1 MMWIFNQLKISE
13 MYLGQMVIRYT
24 EHFSHL
30 DKDYNLEK
38 HIIGLLSLGYT
49 ADELSDL
56 LKISDDVIVSAIND
70 FAREQM
76 NKIKYNGLMEKL
88 GYEYKREETENIFG

>member
-1 MMWIFNQLKISE
+1 
-13 MYLGQMVIRYT
+13 MVIRYT

-38 HIIGLLSLGYT
+38 HIIGLLNLGYT

-56 LKISDDVIVSAIND
+56 LKISDDAIVSAIND
-70 FAREQM
+70 FASEQM
-76 NKIKYNGLMEKL
+76 NKIKYNGLMERL
-88 GYEYKREETENIFG
+88 GYEYKREETESIFG

>member
-1 MMWIFNQLKISE
+1 

-38 HIIGLLSLGYT
+38 HIIGLLNLGYT

-56 LKISDDVIVSAIND
+56 LKISDDAIVSAIDN
-70 FAREQM
+70 FAKEEM
-76 NKIKYNGLMEKL
+76 SKIKFNGLMEKL
-88 GYEYKREETENIFG
+88 GVDYEYEKEKYIFG